1 MDSPGHSPT
10 AASADRSPFGGSDPD
25 DDPVVHEPRSLFGA
39 LDGLGARRA
48 SAADPGAFWDKTFT
62 GVSGAPV
69 GGVGGVAHDAAA
81 EHSALLGSSL
91 GDGEGLE
98 MYFADGKRRAERRR
112 AHLERRSSGETF
124 ERPGVERGDDGFTPR
139 FTLPRPRRRVPS

>member
-1 MDSPGHSPT
+1 MDSPGHSST

-91 GDGEGLE
+91 GDGEGWRCTSRT
-98 MYFADGKRRAERRR
+98 ARGAP
-112 AHLERRSSGETF
+112 SGE
-124 ERPGVERGDDGFTPR
+124 ERIWSAGAPARLRAGRRTRGR
-139 FTLPRPRRRVPS
+139 RVHASFTLPRPRRRVPS